1 VSTPRIGN
9 LMKTIYKERYQQ
21 LLMLLVEA
29 RKTAGLTQAQV
40 SALLDRP
47 QSFIAKVENGDRR
60 LDVIEFMVLCQALGQ
75 SPENIITRIS

>member
-1 VSTPRIGN
+1 MSTSRIGN

-21 LLMLLVEA
+21 LLTLLVEA

-60 LDVIEFMVLCQALGQ
+60 LDVIEFMALCQALGQ
-75 SPENIITRIS
+75 SPAEIVAQIS